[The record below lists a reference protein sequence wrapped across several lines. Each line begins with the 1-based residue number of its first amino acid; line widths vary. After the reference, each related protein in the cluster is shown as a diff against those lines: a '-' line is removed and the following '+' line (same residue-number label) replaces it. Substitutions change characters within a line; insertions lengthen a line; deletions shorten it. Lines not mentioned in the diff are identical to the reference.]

1 MGYASQ
7 SNELSESMS
16 ENFSTISKI
25 DPEVSSTWA
34 NKLFLTFDVDWAHD
48 EILKDTLN
56 IVEEAPVPATWFVTH
71 TTPVS
76 NDIRALQSQEL
87 GLHPNF
93 NPLLDGVSNNSHNA
107 EKIVKALLDIVPEAK
122 SIRSHSMTQSSR
134 LLDLFQTSGLTHEV
148 NHFIPHH
155 AGIELK
161 PWVLWN
167 RLCKIPYFWEDDVH
181 VLYDS
186 IGIAQTDPAE
196 LATKV
201 GGLKVFDFH
210 PIHVFLNTE
219 SLERYE
225 RTRPLHHNPSEL
237 IKHRYE
243 GYGTRNRLIELLEL
257 AKSV

>member
-1 MGYASQ
+1 MGYASK
-7 SNELSESMS
+7 SNKLTKLMS
-16 ENFSTISKI
+16 GNFSTISKI
-25 DPEVSSTWA
+25 DPEDRSTWA

-48 EILKDTLN
+48 DVLLDSVDLINESG
-56 IVEEAPVPATWFVTH
+56 AAATWFVTH
-71 TTPVS
+71 ATPVL

-93 NPLLDGVSNNSHNA
+93 NPLLDGVSSNSQNA
-107 EKIVKALLDIVPEAK
+107 EMIVKALLYIVPEAK

-155 AGIELK
+155 AGFELK
-161 PWVLWN
+161 PWLLWN
-167 RLCKIPYFWEDDVH
+167 QLCKVPYFWEDDVH

-186 IGIAQTDPAE
+186 IGIAQRDPAE
-196 LATKV
+196 LATA

-225 RTRPLHHNPSEL
+225 RTRALHHNPKEL

-257 AKSV
+257 AKKV

>member
-1 MGYASQ
+1 MPG
-7 SNELSESMS
+7 
-16 ENFSTISKI
+16 NFSTISKI
-25 DPEVSSTWA
+25 SPKDSSTWE
-34 NKLFLTFDVDWAHD
+34 NKLFLTFDIDWAHD

-56 IVEEAPVPATWFVTH
+56 IVEEAYVPATWFVTH
-71 TTPVS
+71 ATPVL

-93 NPLLDGVSNNSHNA
+93 NPLLDGVSSNSQNA
-107 EKIVKALLDIVPEAK
+107 EMIVKALLDIVPEAK

-134 LLDLFQTSGLTHEV
+134 LLDLFQSCGLTHEV
-148 NHFIPHH
+148 NHFIPQH

-161 PWVLWN
+161 PWLLWN
-167 RLCKIPYFWEDDVH
+167 RLCKVPYFWEDDVH

-196 LATKV
+196 LAIAGR
-201 GGLKVFDFH
+201 GGLKVFAFH
-210 PIHVFLNTE
+210 PIHIFLNTE

-225 RTRPLHHNPSEL
+225 RTRPLHYNPSEL
-237 IKHRYE
+237 IQHRYE
-243 GYGTRNRLIELLEL
+243 GYGTRNRLIELLQL

>member
-1 MGYASQ
+1 
-7 SNELSESMS
+7 MS
-16 ENFSTISKI
+16 GNFSTISKI
-25 DPEVSSTWA
+25 DPGDSSTWA

-48 EILKDTLN
+48 DVLLDSADLINESG
-56 IVEEAPVPATWFVTH
+56 AAATWFVTH
-71 TTPVS
+71 ATPVL

-93 NPLLDGVSNNSHNA
+93 NPLLDGVSDNRLNS

-134 LLDLFQTSGLTHEV
+134 LLDLFQSCGLTHEV

-161 PWVLWN
+161 PWILWN

-186 IGIAQTDPAE
+186 IGIAQRDPAE
-196 LATKV
+196 LAIA
-201 GGLKVFDFH
+201 GG
-210 PIHVFLNTE
+210 
-219 SLERYE
+219 
-225 RTRPLHHNPSEL
+225 
-237 IKHRYE
+237 
-243 GYGTRNRLIELLEL
+243 G
-257 AKSV
+257 